1 MFSVIGVRAQASK
14 TPFFRDL
21 APDVYWAAHEL
32 LALLPSATAAA
43 KRPPQQEGNAPQPTA
58 QGDDWSAPKF
68 GAGFDGPLGGML

>member
-21 APDVYWAAHEL
+21 APDVYWAANEL
-32 LALLPSATAAA
+32 ITLLPSAAVAA
-43 KRPPQQEGNAPQPTA
+43 KRPVQQEGIGPVPTA

-68 GAGFDGPLGGML
+68 GSGFDGPLGGML